1 MASDKQ
7 EPKPKKESGLQTILL
22 VEDDEEISAII
33 VRLLEQE
40 TRYKIIAVTDA
51 IQALEIVNSI
61 KPNVFILDYRL
72 PGIDG
77 LELFDRLHA
86 TKGLESVPTL
96 MYSANSPSRK
106 ALQERHITFLAKP
119 FELDILLQAVEKL
132 IAQQEE

>member
-1 MASDKQ
+1 VSDKQ
-7 EPKPKKESGLQTILL
+7 ETMANTEPRIQTILL
-22 VEDDEEISAII
+22 VEDDEEISEII

-40 TRYKIIAVTDA
+40 TRYKTIAVTNA
-51 IQALEIVNSI
+51 IQALEVVNSI

-86 TKGLESVPTL
+86 IKGFEAVPTL

-119 FELDILLQAVEKL
+119 FELDNLLQAVEKL

>member
-1 MASDKQ
+1 MVSDKQ
-7 EPKPKKESGLQTILL
+7 ETKANKEPRIRTILL
-22 VEDDEEISAII
+22 VEDDEEISEII

-40 TRYKIIAVTDA
+40 TRYKTIAVTNA

-61 KPNVFILDYRL
+61 KPSVFILDYRL

-86 TKGLESVPTL
+86 IKGFEAVPTL

-119 FELDILLQAVEKL
+119 FELDNLLQAVEKL

>member
-1 MASDKQ
+1 MVSDNQ
-7 EPKPKKESGLQTILL
+7 ATKPNKELGIQTILL

-40 TRYKIIAVTDA
+40 TCYKTIAVTDA
-51 IQALEIVNSI
+51 IQALEVINSM

-72 PGIDG
+72 PGING

-86 TKGLESVPTL
+86 IKGLESVPTL

-106 ALQERHITFLAKP
+106 ALQERQITFLAKP
-119 FELDILLQAVEKL
+119 FELDKLLQAVEKL
-132 IAQQEE
+132 IAQQER